1 MKNMNWP
8 VLIEEVDNGYQV
20 QVGCVKLVFER
31 QETLLAELM
40 AYMNG
45 KPTLLV
51 EKLKGEKMPVGIGG
65 IQPQAQEGTC
75 ATRPRQM
82 TTK

>member
-1 MKNMNWP
+1 MKHMNWS
-8 VLIEEVDNGYQV
+8 VQIEEVDNGYQV

-45 KPTLLV
+45 KKTV
-51 EKLKGEKMPVGIGG
+51 ISERIKGEKVPVGQGM
-65 IQPQAQEGTC
+65 
-75 ATRPRQM
+75 ATTAMRPEPCHPSDF
-82 TTK
+82 